1 MKRQKQHI
9 LENLIYLIIWLV
21 VFIVPIFGIQEE
33 NKIDWPQVV
42 VYWKRTIPFLVLFLV
57 NNYLLIPYFL
67 LRKRSWI
74 YLLLASLS
82 VFLLFTAPRII
93 MPREM
98 PHTMHPPMHMRQHMN
113 MPADSMKAFPAPPH
127 SIDKEILP
135 KNRSKHP
142 QFRDEKFPPPNNRPP
157 GIHMPFRMIPIIN
170 DWILAIVIIGFNIA
184 FRLLFKSIRDDRQ
197 IKELESHTLQAELNY
212 LKAQINPHFFMNTL
226 NNIHALIDIDT
237 EKAKTTVIELS
248 KIMRYVLY
256 DADQPRVL
264 LSKEIQFLD
273 NYVKLMQIRFTNNV
287 EIHNLFPENIPDVKI
302 PPLLL
307 ITLIENAFKHGVS
320 YQKKSYIHTVL
331 LMEDDKLHYT
341 VENSISSEVHEPS
354 GVGLENLQKRL
365 SLLFGNNYSLTI
377 KREAEKYQV
386 IMIIPLE
393 L

>member
-1 MKRQKQHI
+1 MKRVKQNI

-21 VFIVPIFGIQEE
+21 VFIVPIFGIQED
-33 NKIDWPQVV
+33 NKIDWAQVI
-42 VYWKRTIPFLVLFLV
+42 VYWKRTLPFLVLFLI

-74 YLLLASLS
+74 YLLLAALS
-82 VFLLFTAPRII
+82 VFLLFTVPRII

-98 PHTMHPPMHMRQHMN
+98 RETMPPPMYMRQHKN
-113 MPADSMKAFPAPPH
+113 MPADSMKAFQVPPRP
-127 SIDKEILP
+127 DKEMLP
-135 KNRSKHP
+135 ENRSKHP
-142 QFRDEKFPPPNNRPP
+142 QFRDGEFPPPGNRPP
-157 GIHMPFRMIPIIN
+157 GIRMPFRMIPIIN
-170 DWILAIVIIGFNIA
+170 DWILALVIIGFNVA

-197 IKELESHTLQAELNY
+197 IKELESHTLQAELDY

-237 EKAKTTVIELS
+237 EKAKETVIELS

-273 NYVKLMQIRFTNNV
+273 NYIKLMQIRFTNMV
-287 EIHNLFPENIPDVKI
+287 EIQNLFPESIPDVKI

-307 ITLIENAFKHGVS
+307 MTLIENAFKHGVS
-320 YQKKSYIHTVL
+320 YQKKSYIYTIL
-331 LMEDDKLHYT
+331 LIEDDKLHYT
-341 VENSISSEVHEPS
+341 VENSISPEIHEPS

-365 SLLFGNNYSLTI
+365 SLLFGNNHSLTI
-377 KREAEKYQV
+377 IREVEKYQV
-386 IMIIPLE
+386 KLIIPLE
-393 L
+393 S